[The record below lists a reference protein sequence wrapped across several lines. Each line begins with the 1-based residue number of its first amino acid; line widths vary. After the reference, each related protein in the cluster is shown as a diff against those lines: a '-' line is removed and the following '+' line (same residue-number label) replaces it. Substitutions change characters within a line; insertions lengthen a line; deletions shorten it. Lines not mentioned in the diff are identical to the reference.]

1 MRLSHNLYSL
11 GIYNDYKKTIT
22 SSSDSMS
29 KISSGLKIQRA
40 KDNPNKMAQNE
51 GLKMQILNNSAAR
64 KNIQDTNSMIQT
76 FDGGMQQ
83 INNSLTRLKELT
95 VNAANGTL
103 EPEDKAKL
111 QLEINNVLSDID
123 YFAKNTE
130 FNKIKLLDGTD
141 NKSIDGLVGSLEDE
155 TVEIPRFDL
164 TVSKLF
170 PDGVDVVSGQET
182 VNKAMS
188 DVDKAILKVTQAR
201 AIYGSLQVNLED
213 TGNNMDEMNISL
225 QKSQSK
231 IGDTDIAQ
239 EMLNYSQSEILR
251 KTSIA
256 LMAQSNKL
264 PQDALRALENVK

>member
-22 SSSDSMS
+22 SSSSSMS
-29 KISSGLKIQRA
+29 KISSGLKIQCA

-51 GLKMQILNNSAAR
+51 GLKIQILNNSAAR

-83 INNSLTRLKELT
+83 MNNSLARLKELT
-95 VNAANGTL
+95 VYAANGNL
-103 EPEDKAKL
+103 ESEDKSKL
-111 QLEINNVLSDID
+111 QIEINSVLADVD
-123 YFAKNTE
+123 YLAKNTE

-141 NKSIDGLVGSLEDE
+141 DESIKSLVGSLEDE
-155 TVEIPRFDL
+155 NVEVPRFDL

-170 PDGVDVVSGQET
+170 PDGIDVENSKEVA
-182 VNKAMS
+182 NKAMT
-188 DVDKAILKVTQAR
+188 DVDNAISKVTKAR
-201 AIYGSLQVNLED
+201 VTYGALQVNIED
-213 TGNNMDEMNISL
+213 TANNMDQMNVSL

-231 IGDTDIAQ
+231 IGDTDIAE
-239 EMLNYSQSEILR
+239 EMLKYSQSEILR
-251 KTSIA
+251 KSSIA

-264 PQDALRALENVK
+264 PQDVLRTLENVK